1 MRKSTS
7 NLGRTESY
15 KQARGD
21 KGHQVGHDLDGDFN
35 GLSREGPQRNTKA
48 YGSMPRL
55 HQVCSIIEKKPPFIC
70 NKTAGKARR
79 TLRVVG
85 QFYEII
91 YYVLQA

>member
-21 KGHQVGHDLDGDFN
+21 KGHQVGPDLDGDFN

-55 HQVCSIIEKKPPFIC
+55 HQVCSIIEI
-70 NKTAGKARR
+70 KTVFCFAIK
-79 TLRVVG
+79 
-85 QFYEII
+85 Q
-91 YYVLQA
+91 QAKQYTSFKMLK

>member
-21 KGHQVGHDLDGDFN
+21 KGHQGGHDLDGGDFN
-35 GLSREGPQRNTKA
+35 GLSREGPQRNAKA

-55 HQVCSIIEKKPPFIC
+55 HQVCSIIEIKTAFFC

-79 TLRVVG
+79 VVG
-85 QFYEII
+85 QFYEMTF
-91 YYVLQA
+91 